1 MHEQLSIVPEKALKR
16 FPVGGT
22 WTGRLTAALCIQS
35 GYCVSRWFSTQWAS
49 VCAGSAGLQRQ
60 LCARRPLDVCPQP
73 QRADPLPWEASPAP
87 VDRSVSLSLSHGKFC
102 LPELVWDR
110 ARGQLSQ
117 GLAHSRCGELHMS
130 GHFFK
135 LLWGANEISGSVSCS
150 SCPLM
155 PQGEIGS
162 TGLLLSRQKTEASQA
177 EGSSAAWRAWRFCI
191 HDDVS
196 NSPQGS

>member
-87 VDRSVSLSLSHGKFC
+87 VDRSVSLSLSLMESSACRSWSGTEPGDSC
-102 LPELVWDR
+102 LR
-110 ARGQLSQ
+110 ASHIAGVVNFTCQVISLNCFGAQMKSQ
-117 GLAHSRCGELHMS
+117 G
-130 GHFFK
+130 
-135 LLWGANEISGSVSCS
+135 
-150 SCPLM
+150 
-155 PQGEIGS
+155 
-162 TGLLLSRQKTEASQA
+162 
-177 EGSSAAWRAWRFCI
+177 RFCAA
-191 HDDVS
+191 
-196 NSPQGS
+196 PAP